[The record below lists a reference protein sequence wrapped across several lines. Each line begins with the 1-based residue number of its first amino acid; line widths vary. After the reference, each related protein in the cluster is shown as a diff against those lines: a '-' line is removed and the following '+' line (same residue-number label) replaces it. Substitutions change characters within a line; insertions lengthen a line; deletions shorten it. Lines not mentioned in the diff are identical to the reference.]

1 MGHRFGVLTLLQKW
15 VGVRT
20 VNTCRWKFL
29 WSGVNPEQ
37 SYRFQ
42 WSDCGFTPL
51 CNLWQDCLGGNLMI
65 GGAESRERLDEA
77 ACVPG
82 KQHKRTDTQF
92 YAFIKKI
99 IFCWGRERAME
110 SWVSGYGTL
119 LRPCKMLPLLKE
131 SSRVQW
137 LYHQSDPALVICQQ
151 VLLIFQGSITWN

>member
-1 MGHRFGVLTLLQKW
+1 MFWAALACFEVKGRCEQLGQLCIRRGEQMPVQQNWDRDLWISGFGHLHLKMQDCPMGHRFGVLTLLQKW
-15 VGVRT
+15 VGVHT

-51 CNLWQDCLGGNLMI
+51 CNWWQDCLGGNLMI
-65 GGAESRERLDEA
+65 GEPESRERLDEA

-92 YAFIKKI
+92 YAFIK
-99 IFCWGRERAME
+99 
-110 SWVSGYGTL
+110 
-119 LRPCKMLPLLKE
+119 
-131 SSRVQW
+131 
-137 LYHQSDPALVICQQ
+137 
-151 VLLIFQGSITWN
+151 